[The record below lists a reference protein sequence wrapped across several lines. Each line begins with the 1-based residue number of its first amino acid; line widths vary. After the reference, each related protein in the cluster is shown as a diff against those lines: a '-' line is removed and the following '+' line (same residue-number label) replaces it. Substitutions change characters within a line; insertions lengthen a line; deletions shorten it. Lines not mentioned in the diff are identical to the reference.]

1 VLAIESSPIAKA
13 GFQLARELQLVSPP
27 PEDRQLQAQD
37 VFSMLYEPMPRLVEQ
52 CPDRA
57 WHAVVG
63 EALGSASYKE
73 LHDVAMLEHEVAG
86 IATDRLL
93 PDLLAVYDRHK
104 ELEQQ
109 QKEGR
114 VGEEEAEK
122 EQLKLAVRVRRAV
135 AAAEK
140 EAADAK
146 QILALAPQAGDERAQ
161 FLKLALSLPD
171 AARRAAVEL
180 AKLYG
185 RLREQ
190 AAALQAQQIDRV
202 VLPRGITLGD
212 DLLNQLPAEYAFLD
226 DLDLELLWLSRYVD
240 KSLMVYERQTVSKRK
255 LARGDAVV
263 LVDESGSMS
272 GERVQLAK
280 AFALLVKQ
288 TIEQDASRSCHLAS
302 FSTEIHPAH
311 DILLWA
317 SQQLGGGTSF
327 DMALQYAL
335 QVLAERENAD
345 LVVVTDG
352 EDNVS
357 PDIAEAILRNKQERG
372 WRLFVVYIDNAP
384 RSLAGL
390 ADSEVMLSANA
401 LEILT

>member
-1 VLAIESSPIAKA
+1 
-13 GFQLARELQLVSPP
+13 
-27 PEDRQLQAQD
+27 
-37 VFSMLYEPMPRLVEQ
+37 MLYETMPRLVEQ

-146 QILALAPQAGDERAQ
+146 QILALAPEAGDERAQ

-202 VLPRGITLGD
+202 VLPTGITLGD